1 MLSQLACNLRKDSIS
16 LILTPTRL
24 EDKFKKN
31 KINLEIF
38 KDLKAGEKLGKII
51 DEEGQ
56 SKYYK
61 VGHYLG
67 IQVSRWWYGEGR
79 KKTVEYLNEDFI
91 NFMKFL
97 DDLLKNLEVDPFCQY
112 VKIAGEVRTLID
124 EIMPGLYSL
133 KKTYPDTKE
142 MIAKVDSIIL
152 TLIDFKDKTDDY
164 IKQKNK
170 GIKLLIKKKAFE
182 Y

>member
-97 DDLLKNLEVDPFCQY
+97 DDLLKNLE
-112 VKIAGEVRTLID
+112 L
-124 EIMPGLYSL
+124 S
-133 KKTYPDTKE
+133 
-142 MIAKVDSIIL
+142 
-152 TLIDFKDKTDDY
+152 
-164 IKQKNK
+164 
-170 GIKLLIKKKAFE
+170 
-182 Y
+182 

>member
-1 MLSQLACNLRKDSIS
+1 MLSQLACNLRKDKQS
-16 LILTPTRL
+16 LVLTPTRL
-24 EDKFKKN
+24 EDNFKKN
-31 KINLEIF
+31 KINLAIF
-38 KDLKAGEKLGKII
+38 KDLKKGEKLGKII
-51 DEEGQ
+51 DDEGKP
-56 SKYYK
+56 KYYK
-61 VGHYLG
+61 VDHYVG

-97 DDLLKNLEVDPFCQY
+97 DDLLKNLELDPFCQY
-112 VKIAGEVRTLID
+112 AKIAGEVRTLID

-152 TLIDFKDKTDDY
+152 TLIDFKDKSDDY

-170 GIKLLIKKKAFE
+170 CIKLLIKKKAFE